1 MLDSTVDKHYE
12 LNAQDVNAEVIEGE
26 AIVINVTTGVY
37 YSLDGAGAYIWELL
51 TSGASVAECVQAVMD
66 RYQVP
71 AEQVRADVTEIVS
84 QLIEEGLILVA
95 EPRGSS
101 YVNGTATHD
110 DAEAYKLSLI
120 HI

>member
-12 LNAQDVNAEVIEGE
+12 LNAQAVNAEVIEGE

-84 QLIEEGLILVA
+84 QLIPLFVV
-95 EPRGSS
+95 RWTCCD
-101 YVNGTATHD
+101 VW
-110 DAEAYKLSLI
+110 
-120 HI
+120 